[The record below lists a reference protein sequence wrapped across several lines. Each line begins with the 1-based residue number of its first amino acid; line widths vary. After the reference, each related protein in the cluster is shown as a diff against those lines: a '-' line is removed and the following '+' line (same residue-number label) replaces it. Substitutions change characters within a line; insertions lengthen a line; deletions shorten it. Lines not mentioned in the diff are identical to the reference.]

1 MIAWLRRKRRRIAC
15 AFAAAVFLVG
25 ALGARAAW
33 AAPAPGDSLA
43 GDLPRFAP
51 EEIVREQVERLGLEP
66 LHSFVETLDP
76 AVREALP
83 PLDLTAII
91 FGDEGIPWAELG
103 RRALRE
109 LAGEVALNASLL
121 GQLIVLGV
129 FCAFLR
135 VAASSFAGSEATEVA
150 FMASFLVLLLLGFGA
165 FRAALEAASA
175 TLDQMVDLMH
185 AVLPLLSTMLA
196 AVGAVTTAAVFHPLL
211 YATVTAVA
219 MLVRGLLFPLVMAG
233 AALAVIGSAAGD
245 FPARRLAGLVR
256 TGAMTLLGLAFIAFF
271 GVLKARGAI
280 APVADG
286 VALRTARFLTGA
298 FIPVVGGRV
307 ADAVDVVVGGSMLIK
322 NAVGLFGMGAVAAVT
337 AIPLMKVFSIFFIFR
352 LAAALVEPV
361 TDPRLADA
369 MAGLADSLALLLAG
383 MVTAGLMFFVG
394 ITVVVSVGNAA
405 AAMR

>member
-1 MIAWLRRKRRRIAC
+1 MIAWPGKATWVC
-15 AFAAAVFLVG
+15 ALAAAILLAG
-25 ALGARAAW
+25 AHGARAAQ
-33 AAPAPGDSLA
+33 PAHGPEGFLA
-43 GDLPRFAP
+43 GELAGLSP
-51 EEIVREQVERLGLEP
+51 EEIVREQVEQLGLEP
-66 LHSFVETLDP
+66 LRSFVETLDP
-76 AVREALP
+76 AVRESLP
-83 PLDLTAII
+83 PLDPSAII
-91 FGDEGIPWAELG
+91 FGGEGIPWAELG
-103 RRALRE
+103 RRAVRE

-135 VAASSFAGSEATEVA
+135 VIASSLAGSEATEVA
-150 FMASFLVLLLLGFGA
+150 FMVSLLVLLLLGFGA
-165 FRAALEAASA
+165 FRAALAAASA

-211 YATVTAVA
+211 YVTVTTVA
-219 MLVRGLLFPLVMAG
+219 TLVRGVLFPLVMAG
-233 AALAVIGSAAGD
+233 AALAVIGSAGGE
-245 FPARRLAGLVR
+245 FPARRMAKLVR
-256 TGAMTLLGLAFIAFF
+256 TSAVTLLGLAFIAFF
-271 GVLKARGAI
+271 AVLKARGAI

-286 VALRTARFLTGA
+286 VALRTARFLTGT

-307 ADAVDVVVGGSMLIK
+307 ADALDVVVGGSMLIK

-369 MAGLADSLALLLAG
+369 MAGLADSLGLLLAG

>member
-1 MIAWLRRKRRRIAC
+1 MMAWLARRRQWLAC
-15 AFAAAVFLVG
+15 AFAAAILLAG
-25 ALGARAAW
+25 ALGARAAQ
-33 AAPAPGDSLA
+33 APGPGSLLF
-43 GDLPRFAP
+43 GERMSFSP
-51 EEIVREQVERLGLEP
+51 EEIVREQVEQLGLEP
-66 LHSFVETLDP
+66 LRSFVETLDP
-76 AVREALP
+76 EVREALP

-91 FGDEGIPWAELG
+91 FGGEGIPWSELG
-103 RRALRE
+103 RRALRQ

-135 VAASSFAGSEATEVA
+135 VAASSLAGSEATEIA
-150 FMASFLVLLLLGFGA
+150 FMASLLVLLLLGFGA

-175 TLDQMVDLMH
+175 TLDQMIDLMH

-211 YATVTAVA
+211 YATVTTVA
-219 MLVRGLLFPLVMAG
+219 TLVRGVLFPLVMAG

-245 FPARRLAGLVR
+245 FPAKRMAGLVR
-256 TGAMTLLGLAFIAFF
+256 AGAVTLLGLAFVAFF

-286 VALRTARFLTGA
+286 LALRTARFLTGT

-307 ADAVDVVVGGSMLIK
+307 ADALDVVVGGSMLIK

-337 AIPLMKVFSIFFIFR
+337 AIPLMKVFSIFIIFR
-352 LAAALVEPV
+352 LAAALIEPV